1 MSRKHYIRLAR
12 IIKDNKLY
20 TNNSTRKVLKY
31 DNLILDICDMLKQDN
46 SLFDK
51 ERFINACND

>member
-1 MSRKHYIRLAR
+1 MSRKHYRTLAR
-12 IIKDNKLY
+12 IIKDNTMQDTQPILNKD
-20 TNNSTRKVLKY
+20 S
-31 DNLILDICDMLKQDN
+31 LILDLCDVLKQDN

>member
-12 IIKDNKLY
+12 LIKDNLI
-20 TNNSTRKVLKY
+20 TINHNEVL
-31 DNLILDICDMLKQDN
+31 DSHSFILDVCDMLKEDN

-51 ERFINACND
+51 QRFIQACE